1 MRIQYEAFD
10 TNPYLPAMKP
20 AIERVVR
27 RLAPHWLLQLMVC
40 GPESEFCYRNG
51 GRGRASCQTTPE
63 YFSAAIGIHDKFMSD
78 PPDERLR
85 SLIHEI
91 AHLYT
96 SPHYDSA
103 LGWLGEDRKKEFY
116 ECEQHRWLEF
126 ATVSLEETLM
136 RLLGEDEKAEMEAG
150 LGGTTTK
157 PYGQK
162 EPV

>member
-27 RLAPHWLLQLMVC
+27 RLAPHWLLDLTVC
-40 GPESEFCYRNG
+40 GPESEFCNRG
-51 GRGRASCQTTPE
+51 QGGRASCQTHPA
-63 YFSAAIGIHDKFMSD
+63 YFKATIGIHTQFMSD

-85 SLIHEI
+85 SLVHEI

-103 LGWLGEDRKKEFY
+103 LGWLGEDRKKEF
-116 ECEQHRWLEF
+116 CEADQHRWLEF
-126 ATVSLEETLM
+126 ATVSLEEM
-136 RLLGEDEKAEMEAG
+136 FMGLLGEDEKAEMEAG

-162 EPV
+162 EPM